1 MEGKKWKMTETLGKS
16 KKLYPK
22 IVVQIRRKYKLV
34 PEDRVIKRLDNIRG
48 LIERFMILLPQTT
61 IISKIKG
68 NQNCRWEMGL
78 NKKCIR
84 KAWYKY

>member
-1 MEGKKWKMTETLGKS
+1 MTETLGKS

-48 LIERFMILLPQTT
+48 LMERFMILLPQTT

-68 NQNCRWEMGL
+68 NQNCR
-78 NKKCIR
+78 
-84 KAWYKY
+84 